1 MKDVIYFC
9 TLLWKPVLVG
19 VIMEGCPAKDV
30 ESRRGHEDAQRLEH
44 ICCADRLGV
53 FSLEKAPGR
62 PHCHLPAPKGIKSRN
77 YYRDLPIWAQTL
89 FFKASH
95 QRAKELNKS
104 EPGTDRCVG

>member
-53 FSLEKAPGR
+53 FSLEKAPGG
-62 PHCHLPAPKGIKSRN
+62 PYFSLSVPK
-77 YYRDLPIWAQTL
+77 WAC
-89 FFKASH
+89 
-95 QRAKELNKS
+95 RKS
-104 EPGTDRCVG
+104 ERGSLSVTAIAQGVKALN